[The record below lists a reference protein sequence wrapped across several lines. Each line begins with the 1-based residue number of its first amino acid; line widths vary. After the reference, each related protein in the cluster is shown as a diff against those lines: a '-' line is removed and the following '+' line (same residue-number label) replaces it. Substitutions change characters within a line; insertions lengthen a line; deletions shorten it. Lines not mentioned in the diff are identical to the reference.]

1 MATEY
6 IHTFNFSYSMPR
18 YWQKFFDTNFPNCY
32 YENYGDHIDLK
43 FQYPISDADVA
54 KAQQTLNSYTEPP
67 YYLTLARTQEF
78 LLNTAKISSSSP
90 QILQTFIMS
99 PESNSNQVMADMKAI
114 IELNLTTTTLLNT
127 LNLAI
132 NSLNNNES
140 VILQIYCTTR
150 NNMIK
155 NMTIDISDTVS
166 TWKTNQ
172 SSDKRIWK
180 SVQIYGLKELNPTY
194 DCIWQLKLA
203 TSNPCITA
211 GISSLQKLIY
221 NVETPN
227 NSVGAI

>member
-18 YWQKFFDTNFPNCY
+18 YWQKYFDTNFPNCY

-43 FQYPISDADVA
+43 FQYEISDADVV

-78 LLNTAKISSSSP
+78 FLNTTKTSNSSP
-90 QILQTFIMS
+90 EILQTFIMS
-99 PESNSNQVMADMKAI
+99 PESNSNQVMANMKAI
-114 IELNLTTTTLLNT
+114 VELNLTTTTSLNE
-127 LNLAI
+127 
-132 NSLNNNES
+132 LNNNES

-150 NNMIK
+150 SNMIK
-155 NMTIDISDTVS
+155 NITIDISDAVS

-172 SSDKRIWK
+172 SIDKRIWK
-180 SVQIYGLKELNPTY
+180 SVQIYGLKEMNPTY